1 VQTTAEATGQV
12 RSATLSVASQL
23 GAKVAHLALNLV
35 STLAILRYFAPDA
48 YGTYVLVLTVTT
60 LAGVIADFG
69 LPKLAVREMVRPGE
83 DQDAVAGTIIVI
95 RLALA
100 VVAVLA
106 CQVVLAL
113 FRQSPSAHQA
123 AAVASLVIIAEAV
136 LGVLVVAF
144 QIRLVQHY
152 EAGIRVVAEALETS
166 LVLLLVARHATLPWL
181 FVPPVV
187 GLVVALVLATALT
200 RHRFALRPRLV
211 VARVRPLLMEAL
223 PLGPALLAGVLYLK
237 LDSFVVAALR
247 PSRDL
252 GIYGAAYQPIEYLF
266 LATAVI
272 INVLFPMLAR
282 AWGEGEPE
290 RFLAIYRRGTEL
302 LVIVTGFVTA
312 TVVFI
317 AAAMVRTAFGPAYA
331 GAAAPLSVLSV
342 ALVVMTVNA
351 WQSLVLLSGG
361 HQRVVL
367 RYNLIALGL
376 AVVLCAVLVHFVG
389 TVGAA
394 VSALVIGIFV
404 LWASTRAVRL
414 RMHATLDGRRLGQ
427 VAVASLVTAAVVAAL
442 TAAHLPWPLTAIAA
456 TVPYAAALG
465 EFGFHRSIREA
476 LA

>member
-1 VQTTAEATGQV
+1 LTTTEATGQV

-23 GAKVAHLALNLV
+23 GAKLVHLALNVV

-60 LAGVIADFG
+60 LAGAIADFG

-83 DQDAVAGTIIVI
+83 DAGAIAGTIIVI
-95 RLALA
+95 RLTLA
-100 VVAVLA
+100 VVAMLA
-106 CQVVLAL
+106 CQVVIAL
-113 FRQSPSAHQA
+113 FGQSASAHLA
-123 AAVASLVIIAEAV
+123 AAVASLVIVAEAV

-144 QIRLVQHY
+144 QIRLVQQY
-152 EAGIRVVAEALETS
+152 EAGIRVLGEAIETS
-166 LVLLLVARHATLPWL
+166 LILLLVARRATLPWL

-187 GLVVALVLATALT
+187 GLAVALALAMTLT
-200 RHRFALRPRLV
+200 RSRFDLRPRLA
-211 VARVRPLLMEAL
+211 VARIRPILREAL
-223 PLGPALLAGVLYLK
+223 PLGPALLVGVLCIK

-247 PSRDL
+247 PPQDL

-272 INVLFPMLAR
+272 INVLFPLLAM
-282 AWGEGEPE
+282 AWGAGERH

-302 LVIVTGFVTA
+302 LVIVTGFIAV

-317 AAAMVRTAFGPAYA
+317 APALVKTAFGPAY
-331 GAAAPLSVLSV
+331 GRAAAPLGVLSV

-367 RYNLIALGL
+367 RYNLAALGVAL
-376 AVVLCAVLVHFVG
+376 VLCATLVHLVG

-394 VSALVIGIFV
+394 ISALITGLFV
-404 LWASTRAVRL
+404 LWASTRAVRR
-414 RMHATLDGRRLGQ
+414 RMDAILDGRRLGQ
-427 VAVASLVTAAVVAAL
+427 VAVAALVTALVVAAL
-442 TAAHLPWPLTAIAA
+442 TAAHASWLLTVAAA
-456 TVPYAAALG
+456 TVPYTVTLCR
-465 EFGFHRSIREA
+465 FGFHRSIREA